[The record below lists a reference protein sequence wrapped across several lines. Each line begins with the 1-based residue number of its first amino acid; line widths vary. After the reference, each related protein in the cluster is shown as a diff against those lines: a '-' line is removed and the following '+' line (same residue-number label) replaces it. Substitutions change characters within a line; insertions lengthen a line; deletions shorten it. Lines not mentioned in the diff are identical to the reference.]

1 MPRDHAHWESSE
13 IALLLKLAIEE
24 KQKSN
29 WNQFGVTKEGWRNIY
44 PHFPQYTHKQV
55 TNKFDALK
63 RKYKEWHDAQSASGL
78 GRDTA
83 TGGIAAEPEYWQT
96 QYGLPNGPDD
106 CTGPMVSLLLLILL
120 PLSSILLC

>member
-1 MPRDHAHWESSE
+1 MFPQMPRDHAHWESSE
-13 IALLLKLAIEE
+13 TALLLKLAIEE

-63 RKYKEWHDAQSASGL
+63 WKYKEWHDAQSASGL

-83 TGGIAAEPEYWQT
+83 TGGIATEPEYWQT
-96 QYGLPNGPDD
+96 
-106 CTGPMVSLLLLILL
+106 
-120 PLSSILLC
+120 

>member
-1 MPRDHAHWESSE
+1 MARVTRFTTAATAPLST
-13 IALLLKLAIEE
+13 
-24 KQKSN
+24 
-29 WNQFGVTKEGWRNIY
+29 FGVTKKGWRNIY

-96 QYGLPNGPDD
+96 QYG
-106 CTGPMVSLLLLILL
+106 CTEPVVCLLLLILL

>member
-1 MPRDHAHWESSE
+1 MARVTRFT
-13 IALLLKLAIEE
+13 IAATAPL
-24 KQKSN
+24 ST
-29 WNQFGVTKEGWRNIY
+29 FGVTKEGWRNIY

-63 RKYKEWHDAQSASGL
+63 QKYKEWHDAQSPSGL

-96 QYGLPNGPDD
+96 QYGLPNDPDD
-106 CTGPMVSLLLLILL
+106 CTEPVVGLLLLILL
-120 PLSSILLC
+120 LLSSLLLC